1 MPLSREMQRLRAEHA
16 ALVTLSRILLD
27 MVRENLV
34 RHLKCEDWILYPRL
48 MATGD
53 QELMRITRDFE
64 IEMGD
69 LAGDFIAYDDKWTSE
84 RVAADWTDF
93 CRETVIVF
101 DLLAMR
107 VEREDVEE
115 RDRLATEGRPVG
127 GDPFARPFIVIGDEI
142 GGEIAHLDF
151 EVARDPHQFL
161 IARRHQPRV

>member
-16 ALVTLSRILLD
+16 ALVTMSRIILD
-27 MVRENLV
+27 MVRAPHPPPAAELATARGQLRENLV

-107 VEREDVEE
+107 VEREE
-115 RDRLATEGRPVG
+115 RELYPLAETLYASGAAIGMPVMDG
-127 GDPFARPFIVIGDEI
+127 STISS
-142 GGEIAHLDF
+142 
-151 EVARDPHQFL
+151 
-161 IARRHQPRV
+161 

>member
-16 ALVTLSRILLD
+16 ALVTMSRIILD
-27 MVRENLV
+27 MVRAPHPPPAAELATARGQLRENLV

-107 VEREDVEE
+107 VEREE
-115 RDRLATEGRPVG
+115 RELYPLAETLYASGAAIGMPVMEGST
-127 GDPFARPFIVIGDEI
+127 ITS
-142 GGEIAHLDF
+142 
-151 EVARDPHQFL
+151 
-161 IARRHQPRV
+161 

>member
-16 ALVTLSRILLD
+16 ALVTMSRIILD
-27 MVRENLV
+27 MVRAPHPPPAAELATARGQLRENLV

-107 VEREDVEE
+107 VEREE
-115 RDRLATEGRPVG
+115 RERYPLAETLYASGAAIGMPVMDG
-127 GDPFARPFIVIGDEI
+127 STISN
-142 GGEIAHLDF
+142 
-151 EVARDPHQFL
+151 
-161 IARRHQPRV
+161 

>member
-16 ALVTLSRILLD
+16 ALVTMSRIILD
-27 MVRENLV
+27 MVRAPHPPPAAELATARGQLRENLV

-107 VEREDVEE
+107 VEREE
-115 RDRLATEGRPVG
+115 RELYPLAETLYASGAAIAAPVM
-127 GDPFARPFIVIGDEI
+127 DES
-142 GGEIAHLDF
+142 
-151 EVARDPHQFL
+151 
-161 IARRHQPRV
+161 RVSS

>member
-16 ALVTLSRILLD
+16 ALVTMSRIILD
-27 MVRENLV
+27 MVRAPHPPPAAELATARGQLRENLV

-107 VEREDVEE
+107 VEREE
-115 RDRLATEGRPVG
+115 RELYPLAETLYASGAAIGMPVMDG
-127 GDPFARPFIVIGDEI
+127 STISN
-142 GGEIAHLDF
+142 
-151 EVARDPHQFL
+151 
-161 IARRHQPRV
+161 

>member
-16 ALVTLSRILLD
+16 ALVTMSRIILD
-27 MVRENLV
+27 MVRAPHPPPAAELATARGQLRENLV

-107 VEREDVEE
+107 VEREE
-115 RDRLATEGRPVG
+115 RELYPLAETLYASGAGIGTPV
-127 GDPFARPFIVIGDEI
+127 
-142 GGEIAHLDF
+142 
-151 EVARDPHQFL
+151 RDGST
-161 IARRHQPRV
+161 ISS

>member
-1 MPLSREMQRLRAEHA
+1 MPLGREMQRLRAEHA
-16 ALVTLSRILLD
+16 ALVTMSRIILD
-27 MVRENLV
+27 MVRAPHPPPAAELATARGQLRENLV

-107 VEREDVEE
+107 VEREE
-115 RDRLATEGRPVG
+115 RELYPLAETLYASGAAIAAPVM
-127 GDPFARPFIVIGDEI
+127 DES
-142 GGEIAHLDF
+142 
-151 EVARDPHQFL
+151 
-161 IARRHQPRV
+161 RVSS

>member
-1 MPLSREMQRLRAEHA
+1 MELATARGQL
-16 ALVTLSRILLD
+16 
-27 MVRENLV
+27 RENLV

-107 VEREDVEE
+107 VEREE
-115 RDRLATEGRPVG
+115 RELYPLAETLYASGAAIGMPVMDG
-127 GDPFARPFIVIGDEI
+127 STISN
-142 GGEIAHLDF
+142 
-151 EVARDPHQFL
+151 
-161 IARRHQPRV
+161 

>member
-1 MPLSREMQRLRAEHA
+1 MPLSRETQRLRAEHA
-16 ALVTLSRILLD
+16 ALVTMSRIILD
-27 MVRENLV
+27 MVRAPHPPPAAELATARGQLRENLV

-107 VEREDVEE
+107 VEREE
-115 RDRLATEGRPVG
+115 RELYPLAETLYASGAAIGMPVMDG
-127 GDPFARPFIVIGDEI
+127 STISN
-142 GGEIAHLDF
+142 
-151 EVARDPHQFL
+151 
-161 IARRHQPRV
+161 